1 MHLEREKEAIPY
13 FDAVMQMIDDDP
25 ETQEFWSDVKEAL
38 EECRR
43 VTDFLAYPSEQ
54 PLSYYEEKSYMLA
67 IPWSDQE
74 DTLFDREE
82 KIRRISRMEGVMD
95 RLMLSTSL
103 LIPLTTVTNQYSAD
117 TYFLMKKMKNWQRL
131 NSA

>member
-1 MHLEREKEAIPY
+1 M
-13 FDAVMQMIDDDP
+13 
-25 ETQEFWSDVKEAL
+25 
-38 EECRR
+38 
-43 VTDFLAYPSEQ
+43 TDFLASPSEQ

-82 KIRRISRMEGVMD
+82 KIRRISRMEGVEV
-95 RLMLSTSL
+95 LSVASENDGEQPFITISYHGETYAVDLSPYPAYDSL
-103 LIPLTTVTNQYSAD
+103 QIKYSAD